1 MDTQMSPTPTPGT
14 DLRPTPCAEAGE
26 EGKARWGEG
35 REGLGTGVGRQAS
48 KAIQNVC
55 GRRQSFLL
63 CYDRTERATGLS
75 KASLHL
81 PL

>member
-26 EGKARWGEG
+26 EGKARWGG
-35 REGLGTGVGRQAS
+35 GGSGAGVGRQAS
-48 KAIQNVC
+48 KAVQNVC
-55 GRRQSFLL
+55 RQGQSFLL

>member
-1 MDTQMSPTPTPGT
+1 MSPTPTPGT

-35 REGLGTGVGRQAS
+35 REGSGAGVGRQAS
-48 KAIQNVC
+48 KAVQNVC
-55 GRRQSFLL
+55 RQGQSFLL
-63 CYDRTERATGLS
+63 CYDRTERTTRLS
-75 KASLHL
+75 KALLRL